1 MKMINGGGD
10 PIVAINVV
18 VIWDNWEM
26 KDFNVRVE
34 DVNLMPNPVALND
47 DVVGVA
53 VDIVVWALD
62 PWW

>member
-1 MKMINGGGD
+1 
-10 PIVAINVV
+10 
-18 VIWDNWEM
+18 
-26 KDFNVRVE
+26 VE

>member
-1 MKMINGGGD
+1 
-10 PIVAINVV
+10 
-18 VIWDNWEM
+18 M

-53 VDIVVWALD
+53 VDIVV
-62 PWW
+62 